1 MNNYSGCVQRRKP
14 FVCIKRWQLPASSCW
29 ETNVHFY
36 SCAFRATSHIMVSD
50 SWVRSPYIGD
60 TAALQT
66 CTNAHMCAHAHTHT
80 HRRVQTCTLESNRNR
95 KSGASERPRSR
106 NRRAHF
112 STPTQTLN
120 LHKGAKKQKR
130 NYFHMDPMCF
140 ALLKEKKIAF
150 PFNRTIPFIFFLFI
164 FKRGFS
170 FNDDCEKKKK
180 VCISLHMSLRGVFYD
195 RSCNCHYEE
204 QVREPTHW
212 TNNSQTKSTTVS
224 LTRHIFAI
232 FADVALT
239 ARQNGGGKYIFLAFW
254 RKETVCNR
262 KNGNKRMYVTV

>member
-66 CTNAHMCAHAHTHT
+66 CTHAHMCAHAHTHT
-80 HRRVQTCTLESNRNR
+80 HRRVQTCTLKSNRNR

-130 NYFHMDPMCF
+130 NYVHMDPMCF

-150 PFNRTIPFIFFLFI
+150 PFNRTIPFMFFLFI

-170 FNDDCEKKKK
+170 FNDDCEKKRKFAFLYTWASGEFFMTDH
-180 VCISLHMSLRGVFYD
+180 VTVI
-195 RSCNCHYEE
+195 
-204 QVREPTHW
+204 
-212 TNNSQTKSTTVS
+212 TKSRWESQLTEQTTV
-224 LTRHIFAI
+224 
-232 FADVALT
+232 
-239 ARQNGGGKYIFLAFW
+239 RQKVRLFHW
-254 RKETVCNR
+254 RGTYLQYLQTLR
-262 KNGNKRMYVTV
+262 